1 MTTTSDNAAR
11 ILKLEDNILRIM
23 SQGSEMTAS
32 AIAKKMPPPVEDG
45 SHIATLLKSMSRRRL
60 LDNED
65 WTRGARF
72 NSYVVYSITKRGQER
87 ADELR
92 RGACPDGGTCHHNCL
107 SSECFRVHHAS
118 PMGRGEGDWTE
129 DEIKNHSKPSASID
143 SVIAEA

>member
-1 MTTTSDNAAR
+1 MTATSDHNER
-11 ILKLEDNILRIM
+11 VLGLENNILRIM
-23 SQGSEMTAS
+23 SMGSEMTAS
-32 AIAKKMPPPVEDG
+32 AIAKKMPEPVKDG
-45 SHIATLLKSMSRRRL
+45 SHISTLLKSMSRRRL
-60 LDNED
+60 LDNEN

-92 RGACPDGGTCHHNCL
+92 RGACPDDGTCHHNCL
-107 SSECFRVHHAS
+107 AGECFRVHHAG

-129 DEIKNHSKPSASID
+129 DEIESHSKPSASID